1 MALVLNGDQL
11 LVRSVL
17 GPLLFLIYINDTCSS
32 VSSCPFKFADDV
44 KLARL
49 ISNSTDIQLLQK
61 DIDLLY

>member
-1 MALVLNGDQL
+1 MALVLNGDQF

-17 GPLLFLIYINDTCSS
+17 GPLLFKIYINDACSS
-32 VSSCPFKFADDV
+32 VSSCLFKFADDV